1 MGSIVMT
8 EIKVDNIVNVA
19 GTGKPNF
26 PVSPTHSTGSAL
38 STLNRYQYDTTTRVV
53 TVVSDGGNKYAID
66 GVTTPTITLLR
77 GVTYT
82 FDVSDSS
89 NSNHPLAFKNAG
101 TSYTTGITSSG
112 TAGTA
117 GATVTFAVAANAPL
131 TGLTYYCTVHGDGMG
146 SSVTTSDPNNGA
158 MLWDGTNVN
167 FYLDSAFKPVSAGS
181 GSSGSSAAAYGA
193 RGMVLGGENSS
204 STRQTAIDYFDIT
217 YAGNAADFGDLTVAR
232 YESGSGSNG
241 SRGICMGGDD
251 GTGSP
256 ASNHVDYWAF
266 ATLGN
271 AVDFGDMFA
280 GARLGCGAHNTIRAL
295 YAGGRIEGQVYD
307 QNRIEY
313 VTIATTG
320 NGSDFGNL
328 TAGFR
333 DNSGTANETR
343 AVFGGGYY
351 DHGSQAGLGTG
362 AMTNILE
369 YVTIAT
375 TGDSTDFGDLTRTK
389 HRMARG
395 VITNGTRGAFCG
407 GVGGTADESGG
418 GSGNSTFSV
427 QIQYITIDTT
437 GNATDAGDLTRQGY
451 SSAATGDGTYGCTM
465 GNSDNSNVIDRF
477 TIATTANA
485 ADHGDLVA
493 AKHRG
498 CGISGAAS

>member
-1 MGSIVMT
+1 MSDFV
-8 EIKVDNIVNVA
+8 KVKKLTSA
-19 GTGKPNF
+19 TGGTVNF
-26 PVSPTHSTGSAL
+26 PNGINIAGSDSGITGTKHTVSSSEPTSTNGD
-38 STLNRYQYDTTTRVV
+38 TWYDTENEIYYVRM
-53 TVVSDGGNKYAID
+53 DNAWKAWLG
-66 GVTTPTITLLR
+66 TP
-77 GVTYT
+77 
-82 FDVSDSS
+82 
-89 NSNHPLAFKNAG
+89 P
-101 TSYTTGITSSG
+101 
-112 TAGTA
+112 
-117 GATVTFAVAANAPL
+117 AVIA
-131 TGLTYYCTVHGDGMG
+131 
-146 SSVTTSDPNNGA
+146 
-158 MLWDGTNVN
+158 
-167 FYLDSAFKPVSAGS
+167 AGS
-181 GSSGSSAAAYGA
+181 

-217 YAGNAADFGDLTVAR
+217 SAGNAADFGDLTVAR

-295 YAGGRIEGQVYD
+295 YAGGRIDGQTYD

-313 VTIATTG
+313 ITIATTG
-320 NGSDFGNL
+320 NGSDFGDL

-362 AMTNILE
+362 AMTDILE

-375 TGDSTDFGDLTRTK
+375 TGNSTDFGDLTRTK

-395 VITNGTRGAFCG
+395 VITNSTRGAFCG

-418 GSGNSTFSV
+418 GSGNSTFSL

-451 SSAATGDGTYGCTM
+451 SSTATGDGTYGCTM
-465 GNSDNSNVIDRF
+465 GASGDSNVIDRF

-485 ADHGDLVA
+485 TDHGDLVA

-498 CGISGAAS
+498 CGISGNAA

>member
-1 MGSIVMT
+1 
-8 EIKVDNIVNVA
+8 
-19 GTGKPNF
+19 
-26 PVSPTHSTGSAL
+26 
-38 STLNRYQYDTTTRVV
+38 
-53 TVVSDGGNKYAID
+53 
-66 GVTTPTITLLR
+66 
-77 GVTYT
+77 
-82 FDVSDSS
+82 
-89 NSNHPLAFKNAG
+89 
-101 TSYTTGITSSG
+101 
-112 TAGTA
+112 
-117 GATVTFAVAANAPL
+117 
-131 TGLTYYCTVHGDGMG
+131 
-146 SSVTTSDPNNGA
+146 
-158 MLWDGTNVN
+158 
-167 FYLDSAFKPVSAGS
+167 
-181 GSSGSSAAAYGA
+181 
-193 RGMVLGGENSS
+193 MVLGGENSS

-217 YAGNAADFGDLTVAR
+217 SAGNAADFGDLTVAR
-232 YESGSGSNG
+232 YESGSGSNK

-295 YAGGRIEGQVYD
+295 YAGGRIEGQVY
-307 QNRIEY
+307 
-313 VTIATTG
+313 
-320 NGSDFGNL
+320 
-328 TAGFR
+328 
-333 DNSGTANETR
+333 
-343 AVFGGGYY
+343 Y
-351 DHGSQAGLGTG
+351 DHGSQAGLGDG
-362 AMTNILE
+362 SMSNILE

-375 TGDSTDFGDLTRTK
+375 TGNSTDFGDLTRTK

-395 VITNGTRGAFCG
+395 VITNSTRGAFCG

-465 GNSDNSNVIDRF
+465 GNSANSNVIDRF

-498 CGISGAAS
+498 CGISGNAS